1 MAERPG
7 SRHHSLYK
15 LTGSPPWKE
24 AFRQG
29 CLERMRNSRDRLLS
43 KYRQAGGSMSGG
55 AQNTLLV
62 QEVMEE
68 EWNALQSV
76 ESWPQAWAQLEE
88 PMDLAVLEEIQQELI
103 DQALGT
109 GRPGDAVTLQLY
121 SALQNSPSSVSTRR
135 ACSLTNSV
143 SASCLLSGK
152 QTPSSVPCVQSKSFH
167 NLFSTVRSHP
177 PLQGEWNFP
186 QICGLGRWGDTGLLA
201 VMLWDPNSASRY
213 NLRIAGGLVVCQ
225 CGLYIQSHS
234 PEVTEQ
240 KLRACLE
247 DSVNEH
253 SAHCPHTPEFS
264 VTEGTEEKSCLLMSC
279 LACDTWAVI
288 L

>member
-7 SRHHSLYK
+7 SRHRSLYK
-15 LTGSPPWKE
+15 LMGSPPWKE

-29 CLERMRNSRDRLLS
+29 CLERMRNSRDRLLN

-76 ESWPQAWAQLEE
+76 ESWPQAWTQLEE

-103 DQALGT
+103 DQAHGT
-109 GRPGDAVTLQLY
+109 GRPRRCSDTPALLCLAEQHIISEYEKSLQFDEE
-121 SALQNSPSSVSTRR
+121 
-135 ACSLTNSV
+135 
-143 SASCLLSGK
+143 CLS
-152 QTPSSVPCVQSKSFH
+152 
-167 NLFSTVRSHP
+167 
-177 PLQGEWNFP
+177 
-186 QICGLGRWGDTGLLA
+186 
-201 VMLWDPNSASRY
+201 VMLAEWEANSLICPVCTKY
-213 NLRIAGGLVVCQ
+213 NLRIASGLVVCQ
-225 CGLYIQSHS
+225 CGLYIPSHS

-247 DSVNEH
+247 DNVNEH

-264 VTEGTEEKSCLLMSC
+264 VTEGTEEKSTLLMSC

>member
-1 MAERPG
+1 MD
-7 SRHHSLYK
+7 
-15 LTGSPPWKE
+15 E
-24 AFRQG
+24 AF
-29 CLERMRNSRDRLLS
+29 ENASSSTRDR
-43 KYRQAGGSMSGG
+43 A
-55 AQNTLLV
+55 
-62 QEVMEE
+62 
-68 EWNALQSV
+68 
-76 ESWPQAWAQLEE
+76 
-88 PMDLAVLEEIQQELI
+88 
-103 DQALGT
+103 
-109 GRPGDAVTLQLY
+109 PGDAVTLQLY

-225 CGLYIQSHS
+225 CGLYIQSH
-234 PEVTEQ
+234 V
-240 KLRACLE
+240 
-247 DSVNEH
+247 SV
-253 SAHCPHTPEFS
+253 PHTGLVLPLSTHTYFLKQLQQCAQLVPAS
-264 VTEGTEEKSCLLMSC
+264 RPVHTLV
-279 LACDTWAVI
+279 A
-288 L
+288 